1 MRMSLVGRTCLSQ
14 PALTTMKRHACI
26 DLTEESDS
34 ETQECVSAEDRAGDS
49 PIQWRIMMTKIIIG
63 AFHWWCQDGV
73 QMLQCDCFYYWAEAI
88 KPDQL
93 KFLLRRDVIM
103 PALDSEHVLQFS
115 QWWSTLTPELLE
127 PQMHAVVPPWYPIED
142 YSNFFMRSKG
152 AEDEAS
158 MLAVAELR
166 WLASGG
172 LLFMDSNVNI
182 REDHERRTG
191 TSTMGSHPGHHAHNR
206 ASRVDSI
213 PPTKE
218 CMDLLA
224 CLEGW
229 NNYQLPHELG
239 NRTGGSTKPLSER
252 QLPKELLSVLVE
264 YTVSNCLQ
272 LVLSSTCGYLEQW
285 CHFGS
290 PDKVTRRWWVS
301 PDADMRDILCSF
313 LYVDAEEYALTAT
326 DTQGKVHD
334 VSGLPSF
341 PARCLPV
348 VGDREVHLQ
357 VQVILHICDDK
368 CTSSC
373 DDDESG

>member
-1 MRMSLVGRTCLSQ
+1 MRMSLDVSIGRTCLSQ
-14 PALTTMKRHACI
+14 PALTIMTNRHACI

-34 ETQECVSAEDRAGDS
+34 ETQECVSAEDRAGDLS

-93 KFLLRRDVIM
+93 KFLLRRDVVM
-103 PALDSEHVLQFS
+103 PALESDHVLQFS
-115 QWWSTLTPELLE
+115 QWWSTLTTELLQL
-127 PQMHAVVPPWYPIED
+127 QMDTGVPPWKPRED
-142 YSNFFMRSKG
+142 YSHFFMHSKDG
-152 AEDEAS
+152 DEAN

-191 TSTMGSHPGHHAHNR
+191 TRTMGSHPGHHARNR

-264 YTVSNCLQ
+264 YTVSN
-272 LVLSSTCGYLEQW
+272 W
-285 CHFGS
+285 CSRQHAGIWKNVPLWIS
-290 PDKVTRRWWVS
+290 R
-301 PDADMRDILCSF
+301 
-313 LYVDAEEYALTAT
+313 
-326 DTQGKVHD
+326 
-334 VSGLPSF
+334 
-341 PARCLPV
+341 
-348 VGDREVHLQ
+348 
-357 VQVILHICDDK
+357 
-368 CTSSC
+368 
-373 DDDESG
+373 